1 MKLALGFLLAMFLL
15 LNIVG
20 KLAEVPNPHQLEPL
34 PSLETPPN
42 YGGHEFEFD
51 HL

>member
-1 MKLALGFLLAMFLL
+1 MKLALGFLLTMFLL

-20 KLAEVPNPHQLEPL
+20 KLAEAPNTQLEPL

-42 YGGHEFEFD
+42 YGGHEFKFD